1 MRAFQRLG
9 VIALAV
15 SLSVF
20 TARSAASANP
30 LLAERGVLASGDA
43 ALDDG
48 SLYDQHRFS
57 GMSGQQISIYLE
69 SSEFDPYLI
78 LLDPQG
84 KRISE
89 NDDISR
95 SNRNSRLL
103 ITLPATGLYTIIA
116 NSYEPGKRGTYS
128 LEVNDTNGS
137 IGRSGTRTAVSPAI
151 AREMA
156 AAAVPGNT
164 PICDAAIVSTMNQLQ
179 RGREL
184 DVLVDAIRLRSY
196 FRDVPSKRP
205 NGISMGLNGPAA
217 LSVMFSPQLLSYLSS
232 ELVQECSTVGAI
244 FFDSTEAGFERVFGY
259 LPSDR
264 PETSVNEFPCAIT
277 SNQRR
282 KPDWGNRM
290 CL

>member
-1 MRAFQRLG
+1 MRAFLRLG
-9 VIALAV
+9 VIASSVIL
-15 SLSVF
+15 SLCV
-20 TARSAASANP
+20 AGGGAIANP
-30 LLAERGVLASGDA
+30 LLAERGVLTSGDD

-48 SLYDQHRFS
+48 SLYDQHTFT
-57 GMSGQQISIYLE
+57 GTSGQQISIYLE
-69 SSEFDPYLI
+69 STDFDPYLI

-95 SNRNSRLL
+95 SNRNSRLF
-103 ITLPATGLYTIIA
+103 ITLPTTGTYTIIA

-128 LEVNDTNGS
+128 LEVNNTNGS
-137 IGRSGTRTAVSPAI
+137 IGQSNSRVAITPAI

-156 AAAVPGNT
+156 VAAVPGNN
-164 PICDAAIVSTMNQLQ
+164 PVCDAAILTTMNQLQ
-179 RGREL
+179 RDRDL
-184 DVLVDAIRLRSY
+184 DVLVDAILLRSY

-217 LSVMFSPQLLSYLSS
+217 LSVMFSPQLLNYLSS
-232 ELVQECSTVGAI
+232 ELVQDCTSVGAV
-244 FFDSTEAGFERVFGY
+244 FFDSAEAGFERVFGY
-259 LPSDR
+259 LPSDNT
-264 PETSVNEFPCAIT
+264 EAAVGEFPCAIT